1 MPARSNHFQ
10 KLVKV
15 INHHL
20 APAGAKITESA
31 MLHDS
36 ESETDREID
45 ILVESTILNCSLKI
59 GIECTAEAAPL
70 DVRKIESF
78 KEKHRKVGINKTI
91 VISKNGFSESA
102 KKYAGKNNIRLLT
115 FKAAQKENWAKKFER
130 LQGLSIY
137 GRNYVLRSISA
148 IIEKNNASPG
158 FSFDSGIVV
167 STAEG
172 QTPLAKFAGDLFV
185 SAEISKKVFKD
196 LIENEK
202 NGDNP
207 WVEVGFDL
215 HQQHEF
221 TDSAGRTARPKS
233 ITIVMGYKSN
243 YRSLETKQV
252 EYDDQDMVV
261 GGFFDKNCSA
271 HVAIGEFDGKIS
283 GTLEVSE
290 SFLPSLETK
299 GGGVNKV

>member
-10 KLVKV
+10 KLVKA

-36 ESETDREID
+36 EAETDREID

-59 GIECTAEAAPL
+59 GIECTTESAPL

-91 VISKNGFSESA
+91 VVSKNGFSESA
-102 KKYAGKNNIRLLT
+102 KKYAEKNNIRLLT

-137 GRNYVLRSISA
+137 GRNYVLRSVSA
-148 IIEKNNASPG
+148 IIEKHHATPE
-158 FSFDSGIVV
+158 FSFDSGTVV
-167 STAEG
+167 STTGG
-172 QTPLAKFAGDLFV
+172 QIPLTKFAGDLFI
-185 SAEISKKVFKD
+185 SAEIGKRAFKE

-202 NGDNP
+202 NGNAP

-215 HQQHEF
+215 LEQFEF

-233 ITIVMGYKSN
+233 IAIVMGYKSN
-243 YRSLETKQV
+243 YRSLEAKQV
-252 EYDDQDMVV
+252 EYDGKDIVV
-261 GGFFDKNCSA
+261 GGFFDKDGCA
-271 HVAIGEFDGKIS
+271 HVAIGEVDGRLS

-290 SFLPSLETK
+290 DFLPPL
-299 GGGVNKV
+299 VRNA